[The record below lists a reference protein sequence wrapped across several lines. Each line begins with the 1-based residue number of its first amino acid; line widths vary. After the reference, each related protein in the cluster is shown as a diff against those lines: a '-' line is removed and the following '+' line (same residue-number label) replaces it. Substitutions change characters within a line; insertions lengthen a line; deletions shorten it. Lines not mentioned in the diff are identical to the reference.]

1 MSSRLN
7 TELEGSSLYDYYAHT
22 KGKVK
27 THHVLFVFFII
38 TVIVLFH
45 FRHKLAAAHDRYRT
59 RRRLRFSRL
68 PADENGFEDDLEN
81 GLSSSTFDI
90 GENISNND
98 QRQGLLQ
105 NAKEEIKR
113 IMDNS
118 SLSFDQAR
126 YQYTQQQLGENGIG
140 KDGTPLDPKTVT
152 FSHR

>member
-1 MSSRLN
+1 MSSIKN
-7 TELEGSSLYDYYAHT
+7 TEVEGSSLYDYYANT

-27 THHVLFVFFII
+27 THHLLFVFLII

-59 RRRLRFSRL
+59 RRRLSFSRI
-68 PADENGFEDDLEN
+68 PYDENSFEDDLEN
-81 GLSSSTFDI
+81 GLNSSTFDI

-98 QRQGLLQ
+98 RRQGLLQ

-113 IMDNS
+113 IMENS
-118 SLSFDQAR
+118 NLSFDQAR
-126 YQYTQQQLGENGIG
+126 YQYTQQQLNENGIA

-152 FSHR
+152 FR